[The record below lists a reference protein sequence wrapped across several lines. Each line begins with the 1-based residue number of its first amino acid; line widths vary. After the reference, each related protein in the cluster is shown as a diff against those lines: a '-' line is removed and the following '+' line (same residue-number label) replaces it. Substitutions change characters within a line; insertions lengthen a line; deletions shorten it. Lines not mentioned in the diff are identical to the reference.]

1 MKKTMPRTAAVIPA
15 RFGSTR
21 FPGKVL
27 ANLHGKPLVQWVHER
42 ALASGADEVLV
53 ATDDDRVRRAVES
66 FGGKVVM
73 TSPDHPS
80 GTDRI
85 NEALALAGS
94 TAEVIVNVQGDEP
107 MLPPEVIDQLLA
119 WFRDNPGLEMATVA
133 VPADRALV
141 AGNPNIVK
149 VAIDVDGNALYFSR
163 APIPFLRE
171 GGEAAPMYRHWGIY
185 AYRRATLARLVRLP
199 ESPLERCEK
208 LEQLRALEAGI
219 RIRVLISDLESFGV
233 DTPEDLEI
241 VKIRLSGQAKTALA
255 K

>member
-1 MKKTMPRTAAVIPA
+1 MSEKRGKTAAVIPA

-27 ANLHGKPLVQWVHER
+27 ADLHGKPLVQWVYER
-42 ALASGADEVLV
+42 AAASGADEVLV
-53 ATDDDRVRRAVES
+53 ATDDERVRRAVEA
-66 FGGKVVM
+66 FGGTAVM

-85 NEALALAGS
+85 HEALARAGS
-94 TAEVIVNVQGDEP
+94 SAEVVVNVQGDEP
-107 MLPPEVIDQLLA
+107 MLPPTVIDQLLA
-119 WFRDNPGLEMATVA
+119 WFRDDPGLAMATVA

-141 AGNPNIVK
+141 AANPNIVK
-149 VAIDVDGNALYFSR
+149 VAIDADGNALYFSR

-185 AYRRATLARLVRLP
+185 AYRREALARLVRLP

-219 RIRVLISDLESFGV
+219 RIRVLISDLESLGV

-241 VKIRLSGQAKTALA
+241 VRKRLPGQAKTAMT